1 MRGQHLAHSHIL
13 RFRRVD
19 DTIGHELAQCRLIG
33 VLELAAAACGN
44 VSARRDD
51 MMRSRRQR
59 AIRANR
65 IAGHAARNMPAGRR
79 DAIAA
84 RGNSLNDLGFAH
96 RNAAMAGLTAR
107 ARSPAEKAGDANRA
121 AS

>member
-1 MRGQHLAHSHIL
+1 MRGQHLAHGNIL